1 MVNRFVLARLPRATL
16 GALVAMA
23 ALTLGAQNTYAQYK
37 QSSWNGGIGNWNV
50 SGNWNPSDVPNSAT
64 TDVSITGT
72 LSNPSSVTLDTTF
85 DILSP
90 TIHNLSLDPFSTL
103 TMVGVNLNVAGSTIS
118 NNGAVLIGGSSGNAD
133 LYVDASTVTL
143 SGAGTVS
150 LNNADSYL
158 EGSSSSNTLVNT
170 STIQGQGYIYGMNL
184 NNQGTVN
191 ANVSGGTLSISS
203 AQTKNSGTF
212 QVNEGSTL
220 QVSDSFTTTGTVNIG
235 AVSDRSG
242 SLFQVLG
249 SNDYVQTSGTT
260 SLWSAHSTLAVAAGQ
275 SVNIEG
281 GLLQGFGTVQGNLIN
296 SGTVHPGDGPGILT
310 VTGNYTQNASGILD
324 IAIGGRTPGSGYSV
338 LSVTGSALLLSGM
351 LDVSLVNGFSP
362 TTDDIFVILTSGG
375 LSGTFTDNTI
385 LVGGVT
391 FDVEYSPPGYN
402 NDVVLEVAQVSAV
415 PEPASWLMLGLG
427 LTAVGTCVVR
437 KSKSQVRGK

>member
-1 MVNRFVLARLPRATL
+1 MVNRFVLARLPRVSL
-16 GALVAMA
+16 GALVTMA
-23 ALTLGAQNTYAQYK
+23 VLTVGAQNTHAQ
-37 QSSWNGGIGNWNV
+37 SNWNGGTGDWNVPGNWTPT
-50 SGNWNPSDVPNSAT
+50 GVPNSAS
-64 TDVSITGT
+64 TDVFITSGT
-72 LSNPSSVTLDTTF
+72 PSSVALDTTL

-90 TIHNLSLDPFSTL
+90 TIRNLSLDSFSTL

-324 IAIGGRTPGSGYSV
+324 IVIGGRTPGSGYSV
-338 LSVTGSALLLSGM
+338 LSVTGSALLGGM

-362 TTDDIFVILTSGG
+362 VTDDTFVILTSGG
-375 LSGTFTDNTI
+375 LSGVFTDNTI
-385 LVGGVT
+385 QVGNVT
-391 FDVEYSPPGYN
+391 FDVEYSPTGYK
-402 NDVVLEVAQVSAV
+402 NDVVLMVAQVSAV

-427 LTAVGTCVVR
+427 LAAVGTCVVR